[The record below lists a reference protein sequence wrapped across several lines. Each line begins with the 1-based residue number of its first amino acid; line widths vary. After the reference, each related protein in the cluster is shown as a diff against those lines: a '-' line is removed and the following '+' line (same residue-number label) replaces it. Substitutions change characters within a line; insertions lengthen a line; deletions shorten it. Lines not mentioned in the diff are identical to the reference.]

1 MNQPIGVCLL
11 QVRRS
16 GNEDMNLAMR
26 ADDEDYFN
34 AEFVRTYKHSNFPG
48 YELLKRLEE
57 RSSKCNKTT
66 VFRERV
72 IPCVP
77 SELRSSCVNRTLF
90 RDSNTKRQCSLQE
103 GQKL

>member
-1 MNQPIGVCLL
+1 M

-57 RSSKCNKTT
+57 RCGKCSKKNRIQRKNYSMCG
-66 VFRERV
+66 RESQTRTAAG
-72 IPCVP
+72 
-77 SELRSSCVNRTLF
+77 RSFL
-90 RDSNTKRQCSLQE
+90 
-103 GQKL
+103 